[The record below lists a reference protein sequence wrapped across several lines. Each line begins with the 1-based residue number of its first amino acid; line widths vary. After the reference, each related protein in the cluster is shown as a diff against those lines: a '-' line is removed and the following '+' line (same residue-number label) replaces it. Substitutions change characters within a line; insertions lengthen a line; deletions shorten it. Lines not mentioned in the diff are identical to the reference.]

1 MSEIKSPSGM
11 NSQGAS
17 SRLRPLGG
25 RWGGGISTGRGL
37 NSSGNGGGAAA
48 AATAAAA
55 FAPVPREVGAGPAF
69 QVLGLFIC
77 HETHCTAMVQRGG
90 IIYHIDS
97 RLVQSNNGRRVY
109 VVSPELLVAYVTR
122 FAAGRGRGSGS
133 GVGGVFRVFYLGYD
147 PPPGRQGNQKRQVQQ
162 QVWLWITLWWGPRR
176 EGGRTSSSSHP
187 QVRGATVTLTW
198 TAPIGSKAL

>member
-25 RWGGGISTGRGL
+25 RWGGGISTGRVL

-69 QVLGLFIC
+69 QVLGLFI
-77 HETHCTAMVQRGG
+77 HQETHYTAMVRRGG

-147 PPPGRQGNQKRQVQQ
+147 PLARPAGQPEAAGPAAGVAVDHLVVGPPSGGGSDVIVLPPTGKGGNGDVDMDSPD
-162 QVWLWITLWWGPRR
+162 W
-176 EGGRTSSSSHP
+176 
-187 QVRGATVTLTW
+187 
-198 TAPIGSKAL
+198 